1 MAEYMARPIISAA
14 ARTRLSTL
22 NLWLIFMMNR
32 YLIFTRAFD
41 PEEVKRFDLSFTY
54 SYGDGKVEAL
64 PTAFIANTVSP
75 IPEPETYAMLLAGLG
90 LLGWRMH
97 HVRG

>member
-32 YLIFTRAFD
+32 YLIFTTRGTPKATLDSD
-41 PEEVKRFDLSFTY
+41 PDPDPDPLKLDEGLEKSRQAKVDDRNHRQLS
-54 SYGDGKVEAL
+54 A
-64 PTAFIANTVSP
+64 
-75 IPEPETYAMLLAGLG
+75 
-90 LLGWRMH
+90 
-97 HVRG
+97 